1 MPRLSWKLLKNNGID
16 MTPDELRE
24 AFAEGQKLIVGERI
38 RPVAAQKL
46 DGNWEVHLVGYS
58 PLSDPLLQ
66 GPRNGIVLGAANGQH
81 TVSKSR

>member
-1 MPRLSWKLLKNNGID
+1 LPRLSWKLLKNNGID

-58 PLSDPLLQ
+58 PLSEPAA
-66 GPRNGIVLGAANGQH
+66 PGAAVWDRAGCG
-81 TVSKSR
+81 KRPAYRI